1 MTSRIRM
8 ILLTLLTIMM
18 TAATTFAQS
27 PSQAEKA
34 ARELVRKYDGSDG
47 VECIVATKGNGLG
60 LYKMMLNKE
69 FGKDFMKGVT
79 SITII
84 DYSSASEDVCIAL
97 RKDLDVFVSILEEF
111 DLSDDKDYAGN
122 EYIRCFASIMDSD
135 TISDFV
141 FAMEEGSSKM
151 LMYMAGR
158 IIVE

>member
-1 MTSRIRM
+1 MNSRIRM
-8 ILLTLLTIMM
+8 VLLTLLTIMM
-18 TAATTFAQS
+18 TAATTSAQS

-97 RKDLDVFVSILEEF
+97 RKDLDIFVSILEEF
-111 DLSDDKDYAGN
+111 DLSDEKDYAGN
-122 EYIRCFASIMDSD
+122 EYIRCFASTMDSD

>member
-1 MTSRIRM
+1 MV
-8 ILLTLLTIMM
+8 LLTLLTIMM
-18 TAATTFAQS
+18 AAATTFAQS

-111 DLSDDKDYAGN
+111 DLSDEKDYAGN

>member
-8 ILLTLLTIMM
+8 VLLTLLTIMM
-18 TAATTFAQS
+18 TAATTSAQS

-84 DYSSASEDVCIAL
+84 DYSSASADVCIAL

>member
-1 MTSRIRM
+1 MV
-8 ILLTLLTIMM
+8 LLTLLTIMM
-18 TAATTFAQS
+18 TAATTSAQS

>member
-8 ILLTLLTIMM
+8 VLLTLLTIMM

-84 DYSSASEDVCIAL
+84 AYSSASEDVCIAL

>member
-1 MTSRIRM
+1 MV
-8 ILLTLLTIMM
+8 LLTLLTIMM

-47 VECIVATKGNGLG
+47 VECTVATKGNGLG

>member
-1 MTSRIRM
+1 MV
-8 ILLTLLTIMM
+8 LLTLLTIMM

-34 ARELVRKYDGSDG
+34 ARELVRKYGGSDG

>member
-1 MTSRIRM
+1 MV
-8 ILLTLLTIMM
+8 LLTLLSIMM

>member
-1 MTSRIRM
+1 MV
-8 ILLTLLTIMM
+8 LLTLLTIMM

-34 ARELVRKYDGSDG
+34 ARELVRKYNGSDG

>member
-8 ILLTLLTIMM
+8 VLLTLLTIMM

>member
-1 MTSRIRM
+1 M

-111 DLSDDKDYAGN
+111 DLSDDKDYARN

>member
-8 ILLTLLTIMM
+8 VLLTLLTIMM

-47 VECIVATKGNGLG
+47 IECIVATKGKGLG

>member
-1 MTSRIRM
+1 MV
-8 ILLTLLTIMM
+8 LLTLLTIMM

>member
-1 MTSRIRM
+1 MV
-8 ILLTLLTIMM
+8 LLTLLTIMM

-111 DLSDDKDYAGN
+111 DLSDEKDYAGN

>member
-1 MTSRIRM
+1 MV
-8 ILLTLLTIMM
+8 LLTLLTIMM

-97 RKDLDVFVSILEEF
+97 RKDLDLFVSILEEF

>member
-1 MTSRIRM
+1 MENIIRR
-8 ILLTLLTIMM
+8 TLVL
-18 TAATTFAQS
+18 AALFMTTFVNSYAQQS
-27 PSQAEKA
+27 ADIEAAMNKIVTKYEDTKDVSCITISKGIVLNGIKKA
-34 ARELVRKYDGSDG
+34 FA
-47 VECIVATKGNGLG
+47 
-60 LYKMMLNKE
+60 KE

-97 RKDLDVFVSILEEF
+97 RKDLDIFVSILEEF
-111 DLSDDKDYAGN
+111 DLSDEKDYAGN
-122 EYIRCFASIMDSD
+122 EYIRCFASTMDSD